1 MSPWLPSSQLP
12 LKTSVS
18 SIAQFRFHPF
28 ADSFPHSA
36 VWGGG
41 LVGEVPAYPHLTQRD
56 EDPVLCKVRSVIM
69 CCDKQNSS
77 PNFLCYDCCVTGKF
91 M

>member
-1 MSPWLPSSQLP
+1 MSPWLPLSQLP

-41 LVGEVPAYPHLTQRD
+41 WWGKSLLTPTLPR
-56 EDPVLCKVRSVIM
+56 EMKILFCAKLGL
-69 CCDKQNSS
+69 SS
-77 PNFLCYDCCVTGKF
+77 CAVTSRILLQTSSA
-91 M
+91 MIAV